1 MQTTLFEP
9 GEPREPGVRD
19 RLDSNTVA
27 RLDGVTG
34 FADLREAL
42 TTLRAAYPD
51 ARLLCTYDDPDQCAY
66 TSMHATLRLEED
78 AEPAEDY
85 DFEDPVAVHRAEN
98 ATLAHIA
105 ALLDDPGRRV
115 DWPSLAGSRAAGD
128 ADLDDLV
135 RLNSA
140 PDRALDATVLV
151 QRVPVDRDD
160 LALAG
165 IPNGYFAGDWNIF
178 TNHAVI
184 QRMAGHGYR
193 HLAIGAA
200 LLAFDRPSA
209 PSAEEAAAVV
219 SDLIHLYGRP
229 DAIAWHE
236 LAVLLP
242 DRDLLVLGYAED
254 FGDALDLERP

>member
-9 GEPREPGVRD
+9 GQPREPGVRD

-34 FADLREAL
+34 FADVREAL
-42 TTLRAAYPD
+42 TALRATYPD

-66 TSMHATLRLEED
+66 TSMHATLVLEQA
-78 AEPAEDY
+78 AEQAEDY
-85 DFEDPVAVHRAEN
+85 DFDDPVAVHRAEN

-105 ALLDDPGRRV
+105 ALLDAPDRRV
-115 DWPSLAGSRAAGD
+115 DWPSLAGSRAATD

-135 RLNSA
+135 RLNSS
-140 PDRALDATVLV
+140 PDKALDATVLV
-151 QRVPVDRDD
+151 QRVPVERDD

-165 IPNGYFAGDWNIF
+165 IPNGYFADDWNIF
-178 TNHAVI
+178 TNHAVVR
-184 QRMAGHGYR
+184 RMAGHGYR

-200 LLAFDRPSA
+200 LLAFDRPTA
-209 PSAEEAAAVV
+209 PSAAEAAAVV
-219 SDLIHLYGRP
+219 SDLVHLYGLP

-242 DRDLLVLGYAED
+242 ARDMLVLGYAED
-254 FGDALDLERP
+254 FGSALDLEQP